1 MADCSIDRTMLL
13 DATVELIR
21 SQRNL
26 LPAVLPEHYVPH
38 LTSNVRKVIKDE
50 GTAKVTVR
58 WEPARPDD
66 YAFAEAYDV
75 VATHLYLR
83 RLAIEDTLATEVVA
97 PLDYFVLFRRSR
109 LNEYEALDE
118 YVQPGSDDDQS
129 RGFYET

>member
-1 MADCSIDRTMLL
+1 
-13 DATVELIR
+13 
-21 SQRNL
+21 
-26 LPAVLPEHYVPH
+26 
-38 LTSNVRKVIKDE
+38 
-50 GTAKVTVR
+50 
-58 WEPARPDD
+58 
-66 YAFAEAYDV
+66 V